1 MYIGHVEP
9 YLAQISVDFGFNLTQ
24 LDLNRAKLSL
34 IRKQIQTKSIQLK
47 IRRRDIIRQNKR
59 GLSVSSCWRASGGGF
74 VLVQLAPEQKAE
86 LLSPALGLFP
96 FTRYRSSPWLPPSL
110 IRTTPARRSP
120 ALTVGPSPFA
130 SWDMG
135 TLNSLWLLTRKSV
148 TGALFGITVSDRY
161 LTVSPV
167 RGNSMHPTFA
177 SSSTTFPGYLKGDLV
192 LIERFCLHD
201 FKFSHGDVVIFQSP
215 SNHKQIYVKRLIA
228 LPGEWIR
235 VSSDMLKIPDGHC
248 WVEGDNSS
256 SSLDSRYFGPIPLGL
271 IRGRVTHVI
280 WPPQR
285 VGKVERKMRPG
296 RIYQD

>member
-1 MYIGHVEP
+1 
-9 YLAQISVDFGFNLTQ
+9 
-24 LDLNRAKLSL
+24 
-34 IRKQIQTKSIQLK
+34 
-47 IRRRDIIRQNKR
+47 
-59 GLSVSSCWRASGGGF
+59 
-74 VLVQLAPEQKAE
+74 
-86 LLSPALGLFP
+86 
-96 FTRYRSSPWLPPSL
+96 
-110 IRTTPARRSP
+110 
-120 ALTVGPSPFA
+120 
-130 SWDMG
+130 MG

-235 VSSDMLKIPDGHC
+235 VSSDMLKIPDGHS

-285 VGKVERKMRPG
+285 VGKVERKMKPG